1 MDGDPVRPSFNL
13 CILHLLHC
21 YRCKSYILVFV
32 ILICWCIFDC
42 LSFIFPQSSEFAT
55 NWNVFWIVYHQWG
68 NGSVEGSSGL
78 RGLLGVD
85 GTWGGHGKI
94 VNFSNNNLLSW
105 KNWHKKGVKR
115 KAKKRPE
122 LALNS
127 WNWHRPQ
134 ILHFSTSGLGWGD
147 HNLNVRAERFL
158 SDFKVRKTFQN
169 PLDGT
174 KQENL

>member
-1 MDGDPVRPSFNL
+1 MYTVSTVYSIVLPPSLMVFFFNTFQCAFFLILTAARWLKDGDLVRPSSNL

-21 YRCKSYILVFV
+21 YRCKSNILFYV

-42 LSFIFPQSSEFAT
+42 LSSIFPQSSEFAT
-55 NWNVFWIVYHQWG
+55 NWDVFWIVYHQWG

-127 WNWHRPQ
+127 WN
-134 ILHFSTSGLGWGD
+134 
-147 HNLNVRAERFL
+147 
-158 SDFKVRKTFQN
+158 
-169 PLDGT
+169 
-174 KQENL
+174 